1 MLKWLHFSDVHV
13 SASSEWDAD
22 HVRKA
27 LVADLR
33 DLFARDASQK
43 PDFIFFTGD
52 ATFSGRREQ
61 FDVAQKFFDDVRAV
75 CGVVP
80 ERFFI
85 VPGNHDCNRKKF
97 TPGTIAHINHLAA
110 QRDRSEEHTSE
121 LQSRGLISYA
131 VFCLKKK

>member
-33 DLFARDASQK
+33 EFIKEDPSVA
-43 PDFIFFTGD
+43 PDYIFFTGD
-52 ATFSGRREQ
+52 ATFSGQRGQ
-61 FDVAQKFFDDVRAV
+61 FNVAHRFFEDVRAA

-97 TPGTIAHINHLAA
+97 TDGTTA
-110 QRDRSEEHTSE
+110 
-121 LQSRGLISYA
+121 
-131 VFCLKKK
+131 